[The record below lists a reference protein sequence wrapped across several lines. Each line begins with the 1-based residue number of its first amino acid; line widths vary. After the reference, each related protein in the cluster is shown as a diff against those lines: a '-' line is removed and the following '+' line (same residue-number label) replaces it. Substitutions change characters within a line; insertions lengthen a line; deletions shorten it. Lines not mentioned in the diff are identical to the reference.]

1 MVNVS
6 TDLNKNSAVSI
17 KNYEESL
24 QEIYKHFE
32 FIYTSEEARRCIER
46 FKELLSHYSLKLY
59 RTRKHRQNWSEDDTL
74 LITYGDSLI
83 KKEKQDHKLEV
94 LKEFLEQYLQDTI
107 SSVHILPFFP
117 YSSDSGFSVIDYK
130 KVRDDLGSWEDIE
143 ELASEYNL
151 MADLVINHISSESSW
166 FKNFKKREEPGKDY
180 FLEVDPQSD
189 LSDVTRP
196 RSSPLLTEVETEDGK
211 RYVWTTFSQDQID
224 LDFSNPDVLIELID
238 IFLFYLSKGINII
251 RLDAIAYLWKKIGS
265 NSIHQPETHEIVKLF
280 RDIVDYVNPSATLI
294 TETNVPFNE
303 NISYFGNG
311 DEAHMVYQFSLPP
324 LLLHA
329 ILTENPSYLRDWAA
343 NLPAPPDN
351 CTYLNF
357 TSSHDGI
364 GVRPLEG
371 LIPDDEFDQLVE
383 GAKERGGFVSYKT
396 NSNGTKSPYELNITY
411 FDAFRDPEDSNIDL
425 QYRRYMCSQI
435 VMMSLQGLPAFY
447 IHNLTG
453 TRNYHQGVI
462 ESQQK
467 RDINR
472 KQWDYEELVESL
484 ENESN
489 TTHKVFY
496 RLKELIETRKKHPAF
511 SPLASQ
517 EVLDN
522 KGSLFVFLRTSEDES
537 EKILVASNFTDE
549 QQKLD
554 RDVVKSLADLKLNA
568 KELITGNVIDKGEEI
583 ILKPFQTMWIKV
595 E

>member
-1 MVNVS
+1 MS
-6 TDLNKNSAVSI
+6 TDLNNNSAVSI

-24 QEIYKHFE
+24 QNIYKHFE
-32 FIYTSEEARRCIER
+32 YIYNSEEALRCIDR
-46 FKELLSHYSLKLY
+46 FKELLSQYSLKLY
-59 RTRKHRQNWSEDDTL
+59 KTRKNRKNWSEEDAL
-74 LITYGDSLI
+74 LITYGDSI
-83 KKEKQDHKLEV
+83 VKKDGEKHKLAV
-94 LKEFLEQYLQDTI
+94 LKKFLEEYLQDTI

-130 KVRDDLGSWEDIE
+130 KVRADLGTWQDIE
-143 ELASEYNL
+143 ELASDYNL

-166 FKNFKKREEPGKDY
+166 FQNFKKRKEPGKDY

-189 LSDVTRP
+189 LSEVTRP

-211 RYVWTTFSQDQID
+211 RYVWTTFSPDQID
-224 LDFSNPDVLIELID
+224 LDFSNPEVLIELID

-329 ILTENPSYLRDWAA
+329 ILTENASYLRNWAL
-343 NLPAPPDN
+343 NLPKPPDN

-371 LIPDDEFDQLVE
+371 LIPDDEFEQLIE
-383 GAKERGGFVSYKT
+383 GAKERGGYVSYKT

-411 FDAFRDPEDSNIDL
+411 FDAFREPDISDIDL
-425 QYRRYMCSQI
+425 QYSRYMCSQI

-472 KQWDYEELVESL
+472 KQWAYDQLVENL

-496 RLKELIETRKKHPAF
+496 KLKELIDIRKDHPAF
-511 SPLASQ
+511 SPLAGQ

-522 KGSLFVFLRTSEDES
+522 NDNLFVFLRTAEDGS
-537 EKILVASNFTDE
+537 EKVLVASNLTNE
-549 QQKLD
+549 RKKLG
-554 RDVVKSLADLKLNA
+554 RDAVKSLVDLRTDA
-568 KELITGNVIDKGEEI
+568 KELISGRMIDKNEEI
-583 ILKPFQTMWIKV
+583 ILDPFQTMWIKAQ
-595 E
+595 